1 MDSVS
6 TITQVIGNL
15 GFPIFVAIYMLIF
28 TNNTLQKLNNT
39 LSEIKRQNS
48 LLISLLRAEPRL
60 ENRKVDDQT

>member
-15 GFPIFVAIYMLIF
+15 GFPIFVAIYMLVF
-28 TNNTLQKLNNT
+28 TNNMLQKLNNT

>member
-48 LLISLLRAEPRL
+48 LLISLLRAEPRF

>member
-1 MDSVS
+1 MDSVT

-15 GFPIFVAIYMLIF
+15 GFPIFVAIYMLVF
-28 TNNTLQKLNNT
+28 TNNMLQKLNNT